1 MKKSNVLVFALL
13 AVVSAFL
20 LWLWYFLGLNHVDE
34 PLDLV
39 LSIVW
44 WVVIAVAVLLVVR
57 MERVR
62 RERIRTVYVGDY
74 ATFNSEQGLVSFETT
89 EPMETIVASILENLT
104 YGFSRADFP
113 DREKFDARYFVRT
126 KEFSVWDGDEGRAA
140 TPSHKTA
147 PVSRGSSGQKAWKG
161 EVIVV
166 ATKKSHPF
174 ETPKELS
181 DILAIL
187 ERPVL

>member
-13 AVVSAFL
+13 AAVSVFL

-39 LSIVW
+39 LSIIW
-44 WVVIAVAVLLVVR
+44 WVVIAVAVILVVR

-104 YGFSRADFP
+104 YDFTRADFP
-113 DREKFDARYFVRT
+113 DREKFDARYFIRT
-126 KEFSVWDGDEGRAA
+126 KEFSVQDSHDEQPATRSRKAA
-140 TPSHKTA
+140 PT
-147 PVSRGSSGQKAWKG
+147 SRGSFGQKAWRG

-166 ATKKSHPF
+166 ATKKGHPF

-181 DILAIL
+181 DILTVL